1 MQRGRLGGISLPR
14 TRWPSRLV
22 ATAAENRLSFRHKWL
37 PLGHIFGAVGY
48 PAVLEEFAP
57 CAFRDAA
64 QLVTGFKFATA
75 QVVCEH
81 GEERCPL
88 VGWDQSQQISDDIF
102 DISHDAVTR
111 PPASIARAPLPRYS
125 QTGHIAHRSVR
136 AASALAP

>member
-22 ATAAENRLSFRHKWL
+22 ATAAQNRLSFRHKWL

-64 QLVTGFKFATA
+64 PLVTGFKFATA

-102 DISHDAVTR
+102 DISHDGVTPR
-111 PPASIARAPLPRYS
+111 QPQSLARLFLAIAKPG
-125 QTGHIAHRSVR
+125 T
-136 AASALAP
+136 